1 MAKRLLIC
9 LLFAGSLS
17 AFAEELR
24 WGFGP
29 LDGMPYVDVES
40 QQLVGGFTLLLGQR
54 VGQRLGLQVRFIEA
68 PNNRLESFLLQG
80 RIQLICN
87 ANPAWLGPSARLHW
101 SAPLYEEEDV
111 LLQHAQQPAFSDL
124 ASLRGKT
131 IGTSLGFV
139 YSAALMAA
147 FADGS
152 VVRKDVRDLETRL
165 HMLALR
171 RLDAV
176 IDMRRPL
183 AYRLAREPD
192 LPLRFSPWV
201 VQRYNM
207 HCVYGEPLPIAAER
221 LDEILLEMR
230 DSGEIRALLLQAERR
245 LH

>member
-9 LLFAGSLS
+9 LLCAGSLS

-101 SAPLYEEEDV
+101 SAPLY
-111 LLQHAQQPAFSDL
+111 
-124 ASLRGKT
+124 
-131 IGTSLGFV
+131 
-139 YSAALMAA
+139 
-147 FADGS
+147 
-152 VVRKDVRDLETRL
+152 
-165 HMLALR
+165 
-171 RLDAV
+171 
-176 IDMRRPL
+176 
-183 AYRLAREPD
+183 
-192 LPLRFSPWV
+192 
-201 VQRYNM
+201 
-207 HCVYGEPLPIAAER
+207 
-221 LDEILLEMR
+221 
-230 DSGEIRALLLQAERR
+230 
-245 LH
+245 